1 MRSII
6 LILVGL
12 ILSFTLGYWV
22 NEFADFADAMGKD
35 QVGLYTLEK
44 DSTGQVVLNDNSKEN
59 FDNFI
64 YRFISDSLFQL
75 ERINFPLKSSTQ
87 TDLDEEDTR
96 LIEKKDWKIV
106 RLFGQ
111 EEYRPQI
118 YDNFTREFRDTDER
132 LFCWEG
138 IENGI
143 YVEYKFQRLSG
154 LWYLIEYND
163 YSD

>member
-1 MRSII
+1 MRRTL
-6 LILVGL
+6 LIVVGL
-12 ILSFTLGYWV
+12 ILSFTLGYWT
-22 NEFADFADAMGKD
+22 NEFMDFAKAMGKD
-35 QVGLYTLEK
+35 EFKLYALKT
-44 DSTGQVVLNDNSKEN
+44 DSSGRVITDGHSKEN

-64 YRFISDSLFQL
+64 YKFVSDSLFQL
-75 ERINFPLKSSTQ
+75 DRITFPLKSSNQ
-87 TDLDEEDTR
+87 TDSGEEDTR

-118 YDNFTREFRDTDER
+118 YDNFKRELRDTDER

-143 YVEYKFQRLSG
+143 YVEYKFQRLGG
-154 LWYLIEYND
+154 LWYLTEYND
-163 YSD
+163 FSD